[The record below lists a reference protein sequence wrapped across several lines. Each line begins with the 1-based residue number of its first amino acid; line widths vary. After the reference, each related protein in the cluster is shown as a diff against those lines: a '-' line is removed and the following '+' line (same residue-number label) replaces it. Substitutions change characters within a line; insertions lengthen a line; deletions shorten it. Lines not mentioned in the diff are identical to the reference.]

1 MIKYIKYG
9 KVVYAIIISKKF
21 SKKGINFFTPP
32 GFSQQLGYIN
42 YKKNHEIIPHYHKK
56 VNRIVNQT
64 NEVLF
69 IKKGK
74 IRIDFFSGKTKKKY
88 FGSKILKSG
97 DTILIAAGGHGF
109 KVINDCEMIEV
120 KQGPFLSTEKDK
132 NKFQKKIKKIK
143 IIK

>member
-1 MIKYIKYG
+1 MIKQIKYG
-9 KVVYAIIISKKF
+9 KVVYAIIIPKQF

-42 YKKNHEIIPHYHKK
+42 YKKGHEIIPHYHKK

-74 IRIDFFSGKTKKKY
+74 LELIFFQVKLKKNT
-88 FGSKILKSG
+88 L
-97 DTILIAAGGHGF
+97 A
-109 KVINDCEMIEV
+109 V
-120 KQGPFLSTEKDK
+120 KF
-132 NKFQKKIKKIK
+132 
-143 IIK
+143 